1 MLPGASLLWL
11 TIASAAATELHPT
24 WTPTTSVQA
33 PLVSNCVDWYQ
44 AARGD
49 SCYSISKPLHLSI
62 LAFLSMNPQIHENCT
77 LVLPHYWY
85 CVRVDQMID
94 SQSIHRAPALLAN
107 AKQLPRRHQF
117 RHGASSLLCADGA
130 GARHSRRSGDRDFG
144 FGDDGEGSYRGR
156 ARLGGK
162 REPALPTRG
171 PLVPRP
177 GVMITEIEWVPLT
190 KQVPFTS
197 TVFVVSITTAGTKG

>member
-1 MLPGASLLWL
+1 MLPDASLLWL
-11 TIASAAATELHPT
+11 TIALAAATELHPT
-24 WTPTTSVQA
+24 WTPTASVQA

-62 LAFLSMNPQIHENCT
+62 LAFLSMNPQIHENCA

-85 CVRVDQMID
+85 CVRVDHMID
-94 SQSIHRAPALLAN
+94 SQSVRRAPALPAN
-107 AKQLPRRHQF
+107 AKQF

-130 GARHSRRSGDRDFG
+130 GAQHSRCSGDRDFG
-144 FGDDGEGSYRGR
+144 FGDDDSGAITRTGQARGERD
-156 ARLGGK
+156 
-162 REPALPTRG
+162 PALHTRD

-177 GVMITEIEWVPLT
+177 M
-190 KQVPFTS
+190 
-197 TVFVVSITTAGTKG
+197 

>member
-1 MLPGASLLWL
+1 MLPDASLLWL

-85 CVRVDQMID
+85 CVRVDHMID
-94 SQSIHRAPALLAN
+94 GADEYREVRGLTLTLSS
-107 AKQLPRRHQF
+107 QF
-117 RHGASSLLCADGA
+117 RHGASSLYADGVDA
-130 GARHSRRSGDRDFG
+130 QHSGRSGDRDFG
-144 FGDDGEGSYRGR
+144 FGDDDSGPYRGQ
-156 ARLGGK
+156 ARLGG
-162 REPALPTRG
+162 EAGSNTVHTG
-171 PLVPRP
+171 SASSAS
-177 GVMITEIEWVPLT
+177 GVMITEIEWASLT
-190 KQVPFTS
+190 KQVPLTD
-197 TVFVVSITTAGTKG
+197 TVIVVGATTANTKR